1 MALKV
6 KWPIVATCT
15 VEGDRYP
22 YNYSH
27 SFEGNEFDLV
37 SAVFKNIC
45 PLLIQIWIF
54 LLQL

>member
-15 VEGDRYP
+15 VEVDRYP

-27 SFEGNEFDLV
+27 SFEGNVFDI
-37 SAVFKNIC
+37 SYFKIS
-45 PLLIQIWIF
+45 
-54 LLQL
+54 